1 MDNFYKPDIFFLS
14 FTQAG
19 SSCNPTSS
27 LNHKGIK
34 FTKEEWLK
42 VAHTPPHIPTRLK
55 IIYALPGL
63 ILAVVGLPLYVYIP
77 KFYTDVVGVSA
88 TALGTLILVARLID
102 AVSDPLVGVLS
113 DHTRTRFGRRRPYIA
128 LGSILLAGLLAALYI
143 PPQGSQTML
152 TLWFGTGLI
161 LLSLAWTLVDVPW
174 ESLGPEITFTYD
186 ERTSLFSFREGMVI
200 AGTILAAASPLL
212 IEQALSLTGSD
223 LDQRRKFAVF
233 ALIYMPIIL
242 GCCWLCV
249 WGVKERVAPVISTP
263 RSGQEKSGK
272 TGSELRNWKQTVSNR
287 PFVILLAAYA
297 VAAIGANLPA
307 TLIVYYVEYVLGGTR
322 AEIFILLYVLSGI
335 LCLPFWLWVSRNLD
349 KKKAWIGAM
358 AVNTGAFAG
367 VFLLGPGQLTAYA
380 LLTVASGTGFGASL
394 ALPPAMQA
402 DVIDYD
408 EFLYGERREGRFI
421 GIWSVVKK
429 ASSALG
435 LGLAL
440 PLLDFF
446 GYQPGQE
453 QSQQVN
459 LALRVLYC
467 LVPCLCNFAAIV
479 IALAYPLNRQSHE
492 SILQGIEQRRLGRA
506 VPDPLRPQI
515 IIHSNP
521 GE

>member
-1 MDNFYKPDIFFLS
+1 MPQ
-14 FTQAG
+14 T
-19 SSCNPTSS
+19 T
-27 LNHKGIK
+27 
-34 FTKEEWLK
+34 T
-42 VAHTPPHIPTRLK
+42 HIPIHTK
-55 IIYALPGL
+55 IVYALPGL

-77 KFYTDVVGVSA
+77 KFYTDVVGISA
-88 TALGTLILVARLID
+88 TALGALILVARLVD

-113 DHTRTRFGRRRPYIA
+113 DRTRTRFGRRRPYIA
-128 LGSILLAGLLAALYI
+128 LGSFFLAGLLAALYV
-143 PPQGSQTML
+143 PPQGSQAML

-212 IEQALSLTGSD
+212 IEQTLSLSRSD

-233 ALIYMPIIL
+233 ALIYVPIIV
-242 GCCWLCV
+242 GFCWLCV
-249 WGVKERVAPVISTP
+249 WRVKERVAPVTS
-263 RSGQEKSGK
+263 KSQSDKERLGK
-272 TGSELRNWKQTVSNR
+272 ASMELHSWKQTLSNR
-287 PFVILLAAYA
+287 PFIILLAAYA

-307 TLIVYYVEYVLGGTR
+307 TLIVYYVEYVLGGTK

-358 AVNTGAFAG
+358 AVNTGAFLG
-367 VFLLGPGQLTAYA
+367 VFFLGQGQLTAYA
-380 LLTVASGTGFGASL
+380 FLTVASGTGFGASL
-394 ALPPAMQA
+394 ALPAAMQA

-408 EFLYGERREGRFI
+408 QFLYGKRREGRFI
-421 GIWSVVKK
+421 GVWSVVKK

-467 LVPCLCNFAAIV
+467 LVPCLCNFAAMA
-479 IALAYPLNRQSHE
+479 IALAYPLNRKLHE
-492 SILQGIEQRRLGRA
+492 SIVQGIDTQRLGQA

-515 IIHSNP
+515 IVHSNP
-521 GE
+521 GEAT